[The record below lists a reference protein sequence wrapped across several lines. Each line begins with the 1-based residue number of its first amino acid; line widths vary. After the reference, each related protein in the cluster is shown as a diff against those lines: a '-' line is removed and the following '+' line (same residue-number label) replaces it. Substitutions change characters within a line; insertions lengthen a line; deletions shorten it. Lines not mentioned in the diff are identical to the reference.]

1 MKISFDSTELIE
13 ELKYDIS
20 VCGRNK
26 IFAVWL
32 RKYPQ
37 FGNKEFIVNYD
48 FITENDPIGKEE
60 IGENERIV
68 FMEAGILLDKLE
80 EQNRLI

>member
-1 MKISFDSTELIE
+1 MKISFDSEELIN

-37 FGNKEFIVNYD
+37 FGNKEFVVNYD

-60 IGENERIV
+60 IEENERIV

>member
-1 MKISFDSTELIE
+1 MKISFDSEELIN

-26 IFAVWL
+26 ILAVWL

-37 FGNKEFIVNYD
+37 LGNKEFVVNYD
-48 FITENDPIGKEE
+48 FIVEDEPISKEE

-68 FMEAGILLDKLE
+68 FMESGILLEMLE